1 VIAKLIG
8 YIIITMG
15 NDTNVDAVKRKI
27 DPDVWHKMKIAA
39 MSQNLK
45 IYEWIELAIVEKLE
59 RMQ

>member
-1 VIAKLIG
+1 MRAKLIG

-15 NDTNVDAVKRKI
+15 NDTNIDAVKRKI
-27 DPDVWHKMKIAA
+27 NPDVWRKMKIAA